1 MTRDQIVAAARS
13 QIGVRYAH
21 QAAVKD
27 VACDCVG
34 LLLIVGGMLGI
45 PEAAAFANDM
55 RYRAYG
61 RPPNPRLMIS
71 ACDLYLDQVQ
81 ITEAL
86 PGDIALGRV
95 EKEPQHFG
103 IISALNPAYVIHAY
117 GQVGRVVENRADE
130 NWQAKVLRTYRF
142 RGIE

>member
-1 MTRDQIVAAARS
+1 MTRTQIVAAARS
-13 QIGVRYAH
+13 QLGVRYQH

-34 LLLIVGGMLGI
+34 LLLIVGAMFSM

-71 ACDLYLDQVQ
+71 ACDLYLDR
-81 ITEAL
+81 ILPSEAL
-86 PGDIALGRV
+86 LGDIALGRV

-117 GQVGRVVENRADE
+117 GQVGKVVENRADE
-130 NWQAKVLRTYRF
+130 NWRSKVMRMYRF